1 MKPAFLDNLLHILIL
16 ALFPVR
22 IRLVHE
28 TSEMNCIDGVLD
40 AERGTMGCV
49 IKEWPTEI
57 AFLIGGC
64 WTA

>member
-16 ALFPVR
+16 ALFPVW

-28 TSEMNCIDGVLD
+28 TSEMNYCVDGVLD

-49 IKEWPTEI
+49 IKE
-57 AFLIGGC
+57 
-64 WTA
+64 